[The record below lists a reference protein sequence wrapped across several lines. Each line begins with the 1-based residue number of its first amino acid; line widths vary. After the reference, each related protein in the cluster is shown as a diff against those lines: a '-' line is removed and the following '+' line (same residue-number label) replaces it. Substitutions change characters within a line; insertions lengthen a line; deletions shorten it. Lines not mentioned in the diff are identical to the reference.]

1 MDLWF
6 QVEMLVRSWLH
17 ADNSERVSDDAWQEL
32 EDFLR
37 EEPLESARTV
47 PGTRATG
54 TAASRNQLPAPIRQ
68 ALSDLE
74 LSPGVTLE
82 EIRRAYR
89 KQLILYHPD
98 RHSGD
103 EMRYSTAAEVTRRL
117 TLAYQRLCDYYS

>member
-6 QVEMLVRSWLH
+6 RVETLVRSWLYT
-17 ADNSERVSDDAWQEL
+17 DSSERVSDDAWQEL

-37 EEPLESARTV
+37 EEPLESDRPA
-47 PGTRATG
+47 PGTRAAG
-54 TAASRNQLPAPIRQ
+54 AAASQNQLPASIRQ

-103 EMRYSTAAEVTRRL
+103 DMRYTTAAEVTRRL

>member
-6 QVEMLVRSWLH
+6 RVETLVRSWLH
-17 ADNSERVSDDAWQEL
+17 TDSSERVSEDAWQEL

-37 EEPLESARTV
+37 EEPLDSSRTA
-47 PGTRATG
+47 PGTGKTG
-54 TAASRNQLPAPIRQ
+54 TARAPDQLPAPIRQ
-68 ALSDLE
+68 ALNDLE

-89 KQLILYHPD
+89 RQLILYHPD

-103 EMRYSTAAEVTRRL
+103 DMRYTTAAEVTRRL